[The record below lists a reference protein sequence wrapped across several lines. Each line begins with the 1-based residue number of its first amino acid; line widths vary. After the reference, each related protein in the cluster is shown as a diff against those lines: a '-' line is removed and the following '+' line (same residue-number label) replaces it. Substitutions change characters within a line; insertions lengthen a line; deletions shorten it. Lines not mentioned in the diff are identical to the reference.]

1 MTALYRHSVDK
12 EKKSIVIQEVDLYG
26 GVMTEYLIDLKD
38 DEAWVRVRKARIE
51 RVEYVE
57 DAIKLETD
65 KGVWVLPKNE
75 LHSILQ
81 PPFNEI
87 KVALD
92 NIIYRA
98 DQTLQ

>member
-1 MTALYRHSVDK
+1 MVLYRHSVDK
-12 EKKSIVIQEVDLYG
+12 ERKSVVIQEVDLYG

-65 KGVWVLPKNE
+65 KGTWLFPKNE
-75 LHSILQ
+75 LHPALQ

>member
-1 MTALYRHSVDK
+1 MTTLYRHSVDK

-26 GVMTEYLIDLKD
+26 GVMTGYLIDLKD

-65 KGVWVLPKNE
+65 KGTWLFPKNE
-75 LHSILQ
+75 LHVAPQ

-92 NIIYRA
+92 SIIYRA
-98 DQTLQ
+98 DEILQ